1 MKKYWKILKSLKIME
16 QLDTLLPI
24 LLVGMYV
31 CFRWGVISETNAS
44 DYYFI
49 CTSIGLGFFIKRQAG
64 HVSGILWYLPMIL
77 GSSFFY
83 ALAILFIWYW
93 GVLGEKAIWV
103 YNSLILSVIISGI
116 VLTIKYWKNG
126 ISNRTHN

>member
-1 MKKYWKILKSLKIME
+1 VKKFFQTLKSLKIME
-16 QLDTLLPI
+16 QLDTLLPL
-24 LLVGMYV
+24 LLVGIYV
-31 CFRWGVISETNAS
+31 CFRWQIIPETNS
-44 DYYFI
+44 HDYYFI
-49 CTSIGLGFFIKRQAG
+49 CTSIGLGYFIRRQSRQ
-64 HVSGILWYLPMIL
+64 VSGILRYLPMIL

-103 YNSLILSVIISGI
+103 YKSLILSVIISGI

-126 ISNRTHN
+126 IINRTFN